1 MSHWRIDNPCCGHAP
16 FQSFT
21 PRFPWP
27 IDTTCSCHVSM
38 SVESLAISCV
48 PVCSVCLGEFGE
60 PGLPPTEGSRSQLFE
75 CKRRTHTRWLCRL
88 CMLYKM
94 TKCVDW
100 QLWRCRTPSERHS
113 GLRTFGPN
121 QTEPAEM
128 KRASAGVQTCKTA
141 QLTTLFCSSHV
152 HLCSL
157 IYSPEMESTT
167 PSVYSSQALNISV
180 N

>member
-27 IDTTCSCHVSM
+27 MHTTCSCHVSM

-60 PGLPPTEGSRSQLFE
+60 PGLPPAEGSRSQLFE

-88 CMLYKM
+88 CMLYNM

-100 QLWRCRTPSERHS
+100 QIMALQDTIRETQSITNVWSQ
-113 GLRTFGPN
+113 PN
-121 QTEPAEM
+121 WTSRDE
-128 KRASAGVQTCKTA
+128 TCKCWSPDMQNNTA
-141 QLTTLFCSSHV
+141 NYIVLLLSCPPLQSDLQ
-152 HLCSL
+152 
-157 IYSPEMESTT
+157 STT